1 MVEIIAHHHPLLP
14 LVERRQLPPVS
25 LLSVSAQFILTVRA
39 ALDALPPE
47 LLHLV
52 VEQLWEGESPQKY
65 TLCAFA
71 LTSLKC
77 WVIVRPLLF
86 RHIIIRSSDHIRT
99 LAEQVRDTPKIA
111 LWINELQF
119 EGESIP
125 PAPTVWL
132 TDPEDVERDRDT
144 WIYSFFSDI
153 GSELPN
159 VRILKLFG
167 FQHLSQRREDL
178 EAFAR
183 WIPHLTSLRSVR
195 ELRVA
200 RCEMSPNALTAIVRA
215 FPDLLHVF
223 LTSVCV
229 GSPNRAS
236 LAEVKARPSIIPS
249 MSLDSYNI
257 HVKPNPLKEK
267 IVMFKLKIIP
277 WSIPYIT
284 HPRGFSH
291 SL

>member
-1 MVEIIAHHHPLLP
+1 MK
-14 LVERRQLPPVS
+14 ERPEPPVS
-25 LLSVSAQFILTVRA
+25 FLLASVQFVLNVRVA
-39 ALDALPPE
+39 MGSLPPE
-47 LLHLV
+47 LLRLIL
-52 VEQLWEGESPQKY
+52 EQLWEGESSRKSS
-65 TLCAFA
+65 LCAFA

-86 RHIIIRSSDHIRT
+86 RHIVIRGSDHIRT
-99 LAEQVRDTPKIA
+99 LAKQVRATPRIA
-111 LWINELQF
+111 SWINELQF

-132 TDPEDVERDRDT
+132 TDPSDVERDRDT

-167 FQHLSQRREDL
+167 FQHLSRRREDL

-249 MSLDSYNI
+249 MSLDYYNI

>member
-1 MVEIIAHHHPLLP
+1 MEATVPPPPFLSMKGRP
-14 LVERRQLPPVS
+14 QPPVS
-25 LLSVSAQFILTVRA
+25 FLLASVQLVLTVQIA
-39 ALDALPPE
+39 MSSLPPE
-47 LLHLV
+47 LLRLIL
-52 VEQLWEGESPQKY
+52 EQLWEGESPQKS
-65 TLCAFA
+65 TLCVFA

-86 RHIIIRSSDHIRT
+86 RHIVIRSSDHIRT

-215 FPDLLHVF
+215 FPDLLHIF

-229 GSPNRAS
+229 GGPNRAS
-236 LAEVKARPSIIPS
+236 LAEVKAHPPIVSG
-249 MSLDSYNI
+249 MSLNNCNT
-257 HVKPNPLKEK
+257 HAAPNPLKEK
-267 IVMFKLKIIP
+267 VAMLKLKI
-277 WSIPYIT
+277 T
-284 HPRGFSH
+284 
-291 SL
+291 L

>member
-1 MVEIIAHHHPLLP
+1 M
-14 LVERRQLPPVS
+14 
-25 LLSVSAQFILTVRA
+25 
-39 ALDALPPE
+39 
-47 LLHLV
+47 
-52 VEQLWEGESPQKY
+52 
-65 TLCAFA
+65 
-71 LTSLKC
+71 KC

-86 RHIIIRSSDHIRT
+86 RHIVIRSSDHIRT

-132 TDPEDVERDRDT
+132 TDPSDVERDRDT

-183 WIPHLTSLRSVR
+183 WIPHLTSLRTVR

-223 LTSVCV
+223 LTAVCV

-236 LAEVKARPSIIPS
+236 LLEVKAHLPIVSG
-249 MSLDSYNI
+249 MFLNNCSL
-257 HVKPNPLKEK
+257 HAKPNLLKENMA
-267 IVMFKLKIIP
+267 ILRLKI
-277 WSIPYIT
+277 T
-284 HPRGFSH
+284 
-291 SL
+291 L

>member
-1 MVEIIAHHHPLLP
+1 MNILAI
-14 LVERRQLPPVS
+14 
-25 LLSVSAQFILTVRA
+25 SAQLSLTVGIV
-39 ALDALPPE
+39 LDALPPE
-47 LLHLV
+47 LLRLI
-52 VEQLWEGESPQKY
+52 VEQFWEGEFPQKS

-71 LTSLKC
+71 HTSTKC
-77 WVIVRPLLF
+77 WLVVRPLLF
-86 RHIIIRSSDHIRT
+86 RHIIIRGPDHIRK
-99 LAEQVRDTPKIA
+99 LVEQIQETPEIA

-119 EGESIP
+119 EGRSIP
-125 PAPTVWL
+125 PVPCVWI
-132 TDPEDVERDRDT
+132 TDPSKVKRDRDT
-144 WIYSFFSDI
+144 WMYSFFSDI
-153 GSELPN
+153 RRELPN
-159 VRILKLFG
+159 IKILKLFG

-183 WIPHLTSLRSVR
+183 WIPHLTSLRSVI
-195 ELRVA
+195 ELRLA

-215 FPDLLHVF
+215 FPDLLHVY

-249 MSLDSYNI
+249 MSLDYYNI
-257 HVKPNPLKEK
+257 HDKPNPLKEK